1 MFEYIGEVLHRDLE
15 YSSYEKNE
23 GLPLYIT
30 GAYDLYNLSIGNND
44 MLAAVPRTEINL
56 SALRKQHRRIEALT
70 GIHCVLYLSNM
81 TYYARNKMIEEGI
94 PFVWEGRQVY
104 IPFLGMV
111 LSSDSRTE
119 LPYCTKISFLT
130 QKLLLTAIYQQWE
143 KVNVTTAA
151 EVLGVSKMSASRCF
165 DEIEAF
171 GIRQL
176 DVKGRSRYLSCGD
189 KKAFWEDIQSI
200 LIDPVINSYAL
211 RQDLKGDHALSGIS
225 ALAGYSMLADDPF
238 PTYGFTKKDIG
249 SIDISRTSLIPPGE
263 IPGCMVQKVGYWIE
277 FGDGT
282 KMDPLSVA
290 LSISEEDKR
299 DPRVEQAI
307 EEMLEEYVW

>member
-1 MFEYIGEVLHRDLE
+1 MFEYIEEVLHRDIE
-15 YSSYEKNE
+15 YSSYEKSK

-30 GAYDLYNLSIGNND
+30 GAYDLYNLKIENND
-44 MLAAVPRTEINL
+44 MLIAVPHKEINL
-56 SALRKQHRRIEALT
+56 SLLRKQHRMIEVLT
-70 GIHCVLYLSNM
+70 GMHSVLYLSNM
-81 TYYARNKMIEEGI
+81 TYYARDKMIEEGI
-94 PFVWEGRQVY
+94 PFIWEGRQVY

-111 LSSDSRTE
+111 LSNDSRSE

-130 QKLLLTAIYQQWE
+130 QKLLFTAIYQQWE
-143 KVNVTTAA
+143 KANVTTVA
-151 EVLGVSKMSASRCF
+151 EILDVSKMSVSRCF

-176 DVKGRSRYLSCGD
+176 DVKGRSRQLSCGD
-189 KKAFWEDIQSI
+189 KKAFWADIQPI
-200 LIDPVINSYAL
+200 LVDPVINSYAL
-211 RQDLKGDHALSGIS
+211 RQDIKGNHALSGIS

-249 SIDISRTSLIPPGE
+249 SINISRASLIPPGE
-263 IPGCMVQKVGYWIE
+263 IPGCLIQKVGYWIE

-282 KMDPLSVA
+282 KMDPFSVA
-290 LSISEEDKR
+290 LSISEADKK
-299 DPRVEQAI
+299 DPRVEKAI